1 MWVTFL
7 VLMIAGAALARA
19 WALVAILGGLSAVSL
34 VGGFALGIARER
46 RRRREIAAWR
56 ARR

>member
-7 VLMIAGAALARA
+7 VLMIAGAALAHA
-19 WALVAILGGLSAVSL
+19 WALVAILGGLSAASL
-34 VGGFALGIARER
+34 AGGFALERARER